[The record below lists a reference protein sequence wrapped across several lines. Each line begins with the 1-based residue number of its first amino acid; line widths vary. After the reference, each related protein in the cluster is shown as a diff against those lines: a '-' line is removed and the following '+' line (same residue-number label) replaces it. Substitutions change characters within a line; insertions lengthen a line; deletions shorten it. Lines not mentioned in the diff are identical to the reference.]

1 MKWTAP
7 ALDISQH
14 ALWIAPCCVAAGR
27 AVVRALGAADATV
40 HTIAGML
47 LVRAGRR
54 ALRPLQEALA
64 ARENLPMVLSIL
76 GDIGQRQVEPQLRQF
91 SKDPDPAVAQAARDA
106 LRVLQVQP

>member
-1 MKWTAP
+1 MKLIATARVL
-7 ALDISQH
+7 AQH
-14 ALWIAPCCVAAGR
+14 ALWRATGWDAAGR
-27 AVVRALGAADATV
+27 AVVRALGAADPTV
-40 HTIAGML
+40 RTIAGML